1 MADCSCLPKCPFFN
15 DKMPD
20 MPAAAEQI
28 KKRYCK
34 GDNSECAR
42 FMVFS
47 KLGREKVPGDL
58 FPRHV
63 DRAKQ
68 ILSGG

>member
-1 MADCSCLPKCPFFN
+1 MPDCPCLPKCPFFN
-15 DKMPD
+15 DQMAGMPV
-20 MPAAAEQI
+20 AAENI
-28 KKRYCK
+28 KKRLCK

-47 KLGREKVPGDL
+47 KLGKEKVPPDL

-63 DRAKQ
+63 DKAQKL
-68 ILSGG
+68 IATG